1 MAQEALREA
10 KLWLKVAI
18 EETKRSK
25 KRSWESPNDQTDGI
39 SMRSPLS
46 TVLTSLFMGY
56 YE

>member
-18 EETKRSK
+18 EETKGSK
-25 KRSWESPNDQTDGI
+25 KRSWESPNDQTDSI